1 MKSKLAAA
9 MNTLSEETRKNYI
22 NKYLQDIK
30 LLDIQIHNFQAVNA
44 GRYST
49 RAFNRKC
56 TLLGCFPDSMAN
68 MRKQAYTGRASFGK
82 FTKISIFFFSSKLQ
96 FSPISSF
103 LSFPFCGY
111 FGV

>member
-56 TLLGCFPDSMAN
+56 TLLARLNFIH
-68 MRKQAYTGRASFGK
+68 
-82 FTKISIFFFSSKLQ
+82 FTQYLETLQ
-96 FSPISSF
+96 KRRIHT
-103 LSFPFCGY
+103 
-111 FGV
+111 

>member
-30 LLDIQIHNFQAVNA
+30 LLDIQIHDSQAINV
-44 GRYST
+44 GQHST

-56 TLLGCFPDSMAN
+56 ILLARLNFIHFTQYLETLQK
-68 MRKQAYTGRASFGK
+68 RRIHT
-82 FTKISIFFFSSKLQ
+82 
-96 FSPISSF
+96 
-103 LSFPFCGY
+103 
-111 FGV
+111 